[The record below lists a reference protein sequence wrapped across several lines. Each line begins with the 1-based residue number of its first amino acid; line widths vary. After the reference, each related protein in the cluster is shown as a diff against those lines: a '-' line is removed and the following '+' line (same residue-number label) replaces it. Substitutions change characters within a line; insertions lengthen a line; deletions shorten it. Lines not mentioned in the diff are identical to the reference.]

1 MPRGRVAALAALGVI
16 LGVGAWYYLTPTDPT
31 TVIRQRLNTL
41 ADEINKSTRDG
52 RGPEARAVELSSY
65 LTDDVE
71 LDFGPGSPP
80 IQGRATVIGMA
91 GRLQPRT
98 AAFTLRFQDMNV
110 ALAPDGQTADVHL
123 TAEFIRRSMTTG
135 EESLDAR
142 EFTIVMRQVGGDW
155 KIAKVVAIQTLK

>member
-1 MPRGRVAALAALGVI
+1 MPRGRVAALAAIAVI
-16 LGVGAWYYLTPTDPT
+16 VAGAAWYYLTPTDST
-31 TVIRQRLNTL
+31 AVIRQRLNTL
-41 ADEINKSTRDG
+41 ADDINKSTRDG
-52 RGPEARAVELSSY
+52 RGPEARALELASY

-110 ALAPDGQTADVHL
+110 ALAPDGQTAEVHL

-142 EFTIVMRQVGGDW
+142 EFTMALRLVGSDW
-155 KIAKVVAIQTLK
+155 KISKVVAIQTLK

>member
-1 MPRGRVAALAALGVI
+1 MSRGRVAALAALLAI
-16 LGVGAWYYLTPTDPT
+16 LAVGAWYYLAQTDQT

-52 RGPEARAVELSSY
+52 RGPEARALELASY
-65 LTDDVE
+65 VTDDVE
-71 LDFGPGSPP
+71 LDFGGGSPP

-123 TAEFIRRSMTTG
+123 TAEFIRRSITTG

-142 EFTIVMRQVGGDW
+142 EFTIAMRHAGDW
-155 KIAKVVAIQTLK
+155 KISKVIAVQTLK

>member
-1 MPRGRVAALAALGVI
+1 MPRGRVAAIAALGVI
-16 LGVGAWYYLTPTDPT
+16 LAAGGWYYLTPTDPT
-31 TVIRQRLNTL
+31 TIIRQRLNTL
-41 ADEINKSTRDG
+41 ADDINKSTRDG
-52 RGPEARAVELSSY
+52 RGPEARALELASY

-71 LDFGPGSPP
+71 LDFGAGSPP

-110 ALAPDGQTADVHL
+110 SLAPDGQTADVHL
-123 TAEFIRRSMTTG
+123 TAEFIRRSITTG

-142 EFTIVMRQVGGDW
+142 EFTIAMRRDGEW
-155 KIAKVVAIQTLK
+155 KIAKVIAVQTLK

>member
-16 LGVGAWYYLTPTDPT
+16 LGVGAWYYLTSVDPT

-41 ADEINKSTRDG
+41 ADEINQSTRDG
-52 RGPEARAVELSSY
+52 RGAEARALELSRY

-80 IQGRATVIGMA
+80 IQGRAIVIGMA

-110 ALAPDGQTADVHL
+110 TLAPDGRSADVHL
-123 TAEFIRRSMTTG
+123 TAEFIRRSMATS

-142 EFTIVMRQVGGDW
+142 EFSIAMRRDGDW

>member
-1 MPRGRVAALAALGVI
+1 MPRGRVAALAAFGVI
-16 LGVGAWYYLTPTDPT
+16 LGIGAWYYLMPTDPT
-31 TVIRQRLNTL
+31 AVIRHRLNTL

-52 RGPEARAVELSSY
+52 RGPELRALELSSY

-71 LDFGPGSPP
+71 LDLGPGSPP

-91 GRLQPRT
+91 SRLQPRT

-110 ALAPDGQTADVHL
+110 TLAPDGASADVHL
-123 TAEFIRRSMTTG
+123 TAEFIRRSIATG

-142 EFTIVMRQVGGDW
+142 EFSIAMRRDGEW
-155 KIAKVVAIQTLK
+155 RISKVAAIQTLK

>member
-1 MPRGRVAALAALGVI
+1 MARGRVAAVAALGLV

-31 TVIRQRLNTL
+31 AVIRQRLNTL
-41 ADEINKSTRDG
+41 AEDINKSTRDG
-52 RGPEARAVELSSY
+52 RGAAARAVELSSY

-91 GRLQPRT
+91 DRLQPRT

-110 ALAPDGQTADVHL
+110 ALAADGQTADVHL
-123 TAEFIRRSMTTG
+123 TAEFIRRSMTTS

-142 EFTIVMRQVGGDW
+142 EFAITMRHVGEW
-155 KIAKVVAIQTLK
+155 KISKVVAIQTLK

>member
-1 MPRGRVAALAALGVI
+1 MPRGRVAALAALAVM
-16 LGVGAWYYLTPTDPT
+16 LAVGAWYYVTPTDPSA
-31 TVIRQRLNTL
+31 VIRQRLNAL
-41 ADEINKSTRDG
+41 ADDINKSTRDG
-52 RGPEARAVELSSY
+52 RGPEARALELASY

-123 TAEFIRRSMTTG
+123 TAEFIRRSITTG

-142 EFTIVMRQVGGDW
+142 EFTIAMRHVGDW
-155 KIAKVVAIQTLK
+155 KISKVVAIQTLK

>member
-1 MPRGRVAALAALGVI
+1 MPRGRVAAVAALAVM
-16 LGVGAWYYLTPTDPT
+16 LAVGAWYYVTPTDPSA
-31 TVIRQRLNTL
+31 VIRQRLNAL
-41 ADEINKSTRDG
+41 ADDINKSTRDG
-52 RGPEARAVELSSY
+52 RGPEARAVELASY

-123 TAEFIRRSMTTG
+123 TAEFIRRSITTG

-142 EFTIVMRQVGGDW
+142 EFTIAMRYVGDW
-155 KIAKVVAIQTLK
+155 KISKVVAIQTLK